1 MILGE
6 DEEGEEEE
14 DSSDEEETEGDD
26 TLDESGVIRRGLSI
40 LESTMEVSLY
50 QYALLLLNILA

>member
-1 MILGE
+1 MSSWIFIFMILGE

-14 DSSDEEETEGDD
+14 DSSDEEETEADD

-40 LESTMEVSLY
+40 LESTMEVSLD
-50 QYALLLLNILA
+50 